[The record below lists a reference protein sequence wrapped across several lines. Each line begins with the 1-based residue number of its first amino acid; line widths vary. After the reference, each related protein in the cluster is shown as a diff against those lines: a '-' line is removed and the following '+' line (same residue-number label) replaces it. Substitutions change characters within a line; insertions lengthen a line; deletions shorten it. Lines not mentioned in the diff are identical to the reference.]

1 MNAMRKVIEIDE
13 AKCTGCGE
21 CATAC
26 AEGAIEIVDAKA
38 RLISDTYCDGLG
50 ACLGDCPEDALKIV
64 RREAGEFDEQAVEV
78 HLAAMA
84 EAECDHLECGCP
96 STQVQFLGS
105 AEERLAATSEADG
118 DHLECGCPSTQVQ
131 CLDSAGHGEEDCG
144 CGHQDSD
151 ASELS
156 HWPVQIRLVPP
167 NAPFLKGADLLV
179 ASDCVPVAYR
189 RFHQDFLSDKVVLM
203 GCPKLDDAE
212 AHVERLAEILA
223 ANDIKS
229 VTTTIMEVPC
239 CVKMTQIVSNAVE
252 RSGKQI
258 PVEEVVIGL
267 RGEVYRKGAGHPE
280 RRGME
285 IAH

>member
-84 EAECDHLECGCP
+84 EAEC
-96 STQVQFLGS
+96 
-105 AEERLAATSEADG
+105 